1 MYPALTKTPNQ
12 RLSDRSHVFWQNN
25 RMTGLRD
32 AKKAQVRQALYEAAL
47 TQFRTSGYEDASIAD
62 ICKAAG
68 VAKGTFFAHFSDKD
82 ALLATMIGADMA
94 GALAQIA
101 TAPAPRNVDQMIAL
115 LHPLME
121 IMTESRTSFDVI
133 LRHSGVGIISEI
145 SPIAE
150 CFGQMIEVF
159 GQWFNP
165 ASNHPY
171 RRDIGPELLS
181 EGLQAFLVQALA
193 LKFCSLHNAVPANER
208 LATYLRAWVL
218 PAT

>member
-1 MYPALTKTPNQ
+1 MNKPVQQRTLKT
-12 RLSDRSHVFWQNN
+12 RAKLLDAARAIVAEVGYE
-25 RMTGLRD
+25 GLRTD
-32 AKKAQVRQALYEAAL
+32 EVVKR
-47 TQFRTSGYEDASIAD
+47 
-62 ICKAAG
+62 AG